1 MRAASR
7 SCLQRSNRPSL
18 RLVIGVL
25 SIALCAGPVAAQS
38 AGCNRARAIVDE
50 VKALYELPQPDHRV
64 ILQKLRTAQQ
74 LCPTL
79 GDAWHYAYC
88 SATAV
93 GDESNARMFKDRA
106 IFNGVTDLGCGN
118 IGVAEAPPPLPSYVR
133 EKYALVIG
141 IGKFRDPKIR
151 PL

>member
-1 MRAASR
+1 MNAASQTC
-7 SCLQRSNRPSL
+7 SQRINLPAL
-18 RLVIGVL
+18 RLLTGLL
-25 SIALCAGPVAAQS
+25 SIALCAGSLVAQS

-50 VKALYELPQPDHRV
+50 AKVLYELPQPDHRV

-88 SATAV
+88 SATAI

-106 IFNGVTDLGCGN
+106 IFNG
-118 IGVAEAPPPLPSYVR
+118 
-133 EKYALVIG
+133 
-141 IGKFRDPKIR
+141 
-151 PL
+151 